1 MNSAAWNLRT
11 ESPCACMHACQS
23 FSLIQMYTGISGL
36 EGMCKLPES
45 VTPHQQ
51 YHRVET
57 QQQNPTLFA
66 SAVERQFGII
76 GL

>member
-1 MNSAAWNLRT
+1 
-11 ESPCACMHACQS
+11 
-23 FSLIQMYTGISGL
+23 MYTGISGL

-45 VTPHQQ
+45 VTSHQQ